1 MTEGTEMLRLWEALG
16 RWGAGCDGVG
26 ITTAGPTLVL
36 DDEGFEGKLCEDAWS
51 EEGDDEDL
59 VPSTDPDVLIK
70 FGSSMFAATDFLWA
84 SVCSVGFG
92 EGALRANPE
101 ATQ

>member
-1 MTEGTEMLRLWEALG
+1 MLRLWEALG
-16 RWGAGCDGVG
+16 RWEADCKGVG
-26 ITTAGPTLVL
+26 ITMAGPALLL
-36 DDEGFEGKLCEDAWS
+36 DDEESEGELRQVAWS
-51 EEGDDEDL
+51 EAGVVEDL

-84 SVCSVGFG
+84 CICSVGFG
-92 EGALRANPE
+92 QRALRANPE